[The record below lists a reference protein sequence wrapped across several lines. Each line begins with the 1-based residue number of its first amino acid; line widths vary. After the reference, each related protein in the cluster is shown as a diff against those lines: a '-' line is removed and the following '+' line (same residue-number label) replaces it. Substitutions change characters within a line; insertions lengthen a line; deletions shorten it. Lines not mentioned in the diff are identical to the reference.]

1 MDEGISPPDV
11 PEECQREMK
20 CKNLPSCVVA
30 INTAKPPVDMSQ
42 VICPRQYSSSH
53 RLFRVTTLVLR
64 FVKWLARHTH
74 STVQLEAEEITQAKL
89 RWMRDM
95 QANLHS
101 HKDFTSWKQ
110 RFGLFM
116 DEDGVWRCGG
126 RMSNSSLPPS
136 AKNPILLDQNH
147 PLTTILVI
155 DAHNRVLHNGTRETL
170 AELRS
175 LYWIIRGRQ
184 IVKKLLR
191 SCVTCR
197 RYKGTPCKGVP
208 SPPLPAFRVSK
219 SRPFQTTGVDFA
231 GPLYVR
237 ASDASK
243 TAKVWMVLYTCYV
256 TRAVHLDLVRDM
268 TAGTF
273 LRSFRRF
280 VARRGIPTRMLS
292 DNAKTFK
299 SASVSITNTLKSLE
313 VKKFFGDVHVEWQ
326 FNLEKA
332 PWQGGVFERMIK
344 SAKRC
349 LRKAIG
355 KNCLT
360 FDELLTLVTEVEGVL
375 NSRPLTYVYDGDVAE
390 PLTPSHL
397 LIGYRIL
404 TLPNASVPA
413 GTDDN
418 YTPENLTCRAAH
430 LTRTL
435 EKFWKRWKR
444 EYLLELG
451 EFHRTR
457 QQGGATHPL
466 QPGDIVTVYAEGHPR
481 GMWRL
486 GRIEE
491 LIPGSDGRVQGVHV
505 KVVSKGGQVKIIHR
519 PIQHLYSFEVRSKPS
534 DSASMET
541 SQTTEN
547 SHSPK

>member
-1 MDEGISPPDV
+1 M
-11 PEECQREMK
+11 
-20 CKNLPSCVVA
+20 
-30 INTAKPPVDMSQ
+30 
-42 VICPRQYSSSH
+42 
-53 RLFRVTTLVLR
+53 
-64 FVKWLARHTH
+64 
-74 STVQLEAEEITQAKL
+74 
-89 RWMRDM
+89 
-95 QANLHS
+95 
-101 HKDFTSWKQ
+101 
-110 RFGLFM
+110 
-116 DEDGVWRCGG
+116 
-126 RMSNSSLPPS
+126 
-136 AKNPILLDQNH
+136 
-147 PLTTILVI
+147 
-155 DAHNRVLHNGTRETL
+155 
-170 AELRS
+170 
-175 LYWIIRGRQ
+175 
-184 IVKKLLR
+184 
-191 SCVTCR
+191 
-197 RYKGTPCKGVP
+197 
-208 SPPLPAFRVSK
+208 
-219 SRPFQTTGVDFA
+219 
-231 GPLYVR
+231 
-237 ASDASK
+237 
-243 TAKVWMVLYTCYV
+243 
-256 TRAVHLDLVRDM
+256 
-268 TAGTF
+268 
-273 LRSFRRF
+273 
-280 VARRGIPTRMLS
+280 
-292 DNAKTFK
+292 
-299 SASVSITNTLKSLE
+299 
-313 VKKFFGDVHVEWQ
+313 EWQ

-332 PWQGGVFERMIK
+332 LWQGGVFKQMIK